1 MSKAKIV
8 TVTAKASVYDTALAA
23 ARLTSLIPSRII
35 GKSSVRHQDLV
46 LFDKIINA
54 NKTTFKPGSTISRK
68 DLVSMFSIAV
78 DSNPKAVGT
87 YKDLQ
92 ADNLMLVSA
101 QRKINDVLNHNG
113 LHVKSRDY
121 YSSFLVC
128 SKELTKKTVVQHS
141 ARVERMEARQ
151 SILEANIH
159 NRVKVKKTY
168 GRIVR
173 VFRAN
178 GAVSTALPVR
188 AKPTTLSSTSKAF
201 NRVKFI

>member
-1 MSKAKIV
+1 MSKAKTV
-8 TVTAKASVYDTALAA
+8 TVAAKTSAYGTAQAA
-23 ARLTSLIPSRII
+23 ARLTSLIPSRVI

-54 NKTTFKPGSTISRK
+54 NKKTFKVGSTITRQ
-68 DLVSMFSIAV
+68 DLVALFSIPV

-92 ADNLMLVSA
+92 TDNLMLVNT

-113 LHVKSRDY
+113 LHIKSRGY
-121 YSSFLVC
+121 YSSFLIC
-128 SKELTKKTVVQHS
+128 SKELTKKTVVQHN

-168 GRIVR
+168 GKIVR
-173 VFRAN
+173 AFRAN
-178 GAVSTALPVR
+178 GAVSTSLPVR
-188 AKPTTLSSTSKAF
+188 AKPTTLGSTSKAF
-201 NRVKFI
+201 SRVKVI